1 VNEVTGY
8 LGRPTFS
15 SSECYL
21 HRKVLTSQASVG
33 TTSEI
38 IAESRELRN
47 IHTLSVFLALEGK
60 RFSKTKL
67 SSAVSGVSLQC

>member
-1 VNEVTGY
+1 VDEVTGY
-8 LGRPTFS
+8 VGGPAFS

-21 HRKVLTSQASVG
+21 HRRVLTSQGSVG

-47 IHTLSVFLALEGK
+47 IHTTSVFLAMEGQ

-67 SSAVSGVSLQC
+67 SSAVTGVSLQC